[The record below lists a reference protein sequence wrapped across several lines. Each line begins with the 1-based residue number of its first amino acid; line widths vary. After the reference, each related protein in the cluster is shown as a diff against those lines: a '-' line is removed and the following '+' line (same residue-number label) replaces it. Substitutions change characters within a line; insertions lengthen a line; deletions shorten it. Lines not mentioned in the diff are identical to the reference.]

1 MIRIG
6 LEVDLLLNLDSQ
18 RKIVNRRRLITNF
31 LSVVGLGPT
40 TVQLMDVA
48 RAAPRDDRADANI
61 NQDEKLEIA
70 EEFRRTEIDFKSQE
84 PLGSIIV
91 DPHSKYLYFINAED
105 RAIRYGIGVGR
116 QGFEWTGEAVIQRK
130 AKWPRWTPPKRMV
143 KRDAFAAKWSMGM
156 PGGLDN
162 PLGARALYLFQGDV
176 DTLYRIHGTTQPQSI
191 GTATS
196 SGCIRLIN
204 SEISDL
210 YDRVKVG
217 AKVIVAS
224 KPLPAQRFQAPLLE
238 DTFSRGLY

>member
-1 MIRIG
+1 MNYVG
-6 LEVDLLLNLDSQ
+6 LESDLLPTQNSP
-18 RKIVNRRRLITNF
+18 RKIVNRRRLITAV
-31 LSVVGLGPT
+31 LSFAGFAPT
-40 TVQLMDVA
+40 SIHLIDLAT
-48 RAAPRDDRADANI
+48 AAPRHDRADANI
-61 NQDEKLEIA
+61 NQNEKLEIA
-70 EEFRRTEIDFKSQE
+70 EEFRRTEIDFKSRE

-91 DPHSKYLYFINAED
+91 DPHSKYLYFIHAED
-105 RAIRYGIGVGR
+105 RAIRYGVGVGR
-116 QGFEWTGEAVIQRK
+116 QGFEWKGEAIIRRK

-143 KRDAFAAKWSMGM
+143 KRDAFAAKWSKGM
-156 PGGLDN
+156 PGGLEN
-162 PLGARALYLFQGDV
+162 PLGARALYLFKGDV

-217 AKVIVAS
+217 AKVVVTS
-224 KPLPAQRFQAPLLE
+224 KPLPPERFQAPLSN